1 MAAETAPWT
10 IERISD
16 ALGNPTLRQQFIGEI
31 NKAPIYE
38 LATVGARWQ
47 GIAEQLL
54 HGVEL
59 ARELH
64 TQRGP
69 DGQLPGEWTD
79 VTDQVKADAE
89 RIRARR
95 NAA

>member
-1 MAAETAPWT
+1 MAAETEPWT
-10 IERISD
+10 IERISNT
-16 ALGNPTLRQQFIGEI
+16 LGDPTLRQRFLGEI

-38 LATVGARWQ
+38 LATVGAHWQ

-64 TQRGP
+64 AQRGP

-79 VTDQVKADAE
+79 ITEQVKADAE
-89 RIRARR
+89 RIRARYS
-95 NAA
+95 AA

>member
-1 MAAETAPWT
+1 MAAETEPWT
-10 IERISD
+10 IERISG
-16 ALGNPTLRQQFIGEI
+16 ALGNPALRQRFLGEI

-64 TQRGP
+64 TQRAP

-79 VTDQVKADAE
+79 ITDKVKADAE
-89 RIRARR
+89 RIRTGRS
-95 NAA
+95 AA